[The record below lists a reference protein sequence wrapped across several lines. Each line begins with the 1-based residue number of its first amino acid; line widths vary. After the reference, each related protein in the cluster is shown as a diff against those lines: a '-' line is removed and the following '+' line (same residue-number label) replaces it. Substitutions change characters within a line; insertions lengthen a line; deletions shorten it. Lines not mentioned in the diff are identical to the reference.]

1 MKLISRLFGG
11 RNTRVMTARAGLF
24 ALAVVIA
31 PSHALADGRAY
42 SREIDLA
49 KSFILSEPNRALEH
63 AQLAESLAGPPRDAA
78 ARIRL
83 ACAQWLEAE
92 ALIRLNRAD
101 EGLLIAK
108 TARVS
113 AERDA
118 PNSQLLGDI
127 RMAEGYAQETEAKPA
142 EALDDYQ
149 RANRIFSANQDLRGQ
164 SKSLQNIAGIY
175 DEAKDYDRALSYYRQ
190 ATEIYK
196 ADDTLALSAFNG
208 AGITFQHLNRY
219 AEAEASF
226 RKAEGIAGRL
236 KSPML
241 EASVLANIAN
251 ALVLQKKYDAAQ
263 QEIARAQLVRAH
275 NASVAEL
282 SPLLWGVQ
290 AEVDFRRHRIAAALE
305 DLDKAFK
312 GLDLTT
318 TDAPFHDIH
327 EFAYEIYRQT
337 GEFRKAT
344 AHLEAYKRLDDA
356 SWKLAAST
364 SAQLASAQFDF
375 AKQNLQIT
383 ELKLSKAA
391 ERQRFADQ
399 RAEFGLWLT
408 LAFLAALVLAI
419 AALVIA
425 LRGRN
430 FAQNANRKLELV
442 NTSLE
447 RAVAARTDFLARTSH
462 EMRTPLNGISGIAQA
477 LLSRTDLNAD
487 VRRHVQMLA
496 TCSDAMTNLVE
507 DILDMAAIERK
518 NIRLKCAEH
527 DLSALLT
534 RVSQPW
540 RERATL
546 ARLAFETEGF
556 DTAPRLYC
564 DDVRVAQVVD
574 NLLSNAVKF
583 TPQGKI
589 AVRCESEI
597 VDDAW
602 RIVLTVTD
610 TGVGVPQ
617 ALKEQIFEPFQQADG
632 GTKRQFGGTG
642 LGLSISRELAKLMGG
657 DLQYQDPPDGIGA
670 SFVFWFTAGKAEPE
684 VAPDIGAPLTLAD
697 RRILLIEPNPLHA
710 ALLRTGLE
718 SACRSVSVI
727 QNLEVFDPNVR
738 REDALVLI
746 MSMGMSDDMEAQ
758 LLAARERIGDAS
770 LVVLHTGGGERPLE
784 SVQGLADLWLEKP
797 IQLPA
802 LIESLRDLAFRVPVG
817 IDAQIDESSK
827 VVNAR

>member
-1 MKLISRLFGG
+1 MMML
-11 RNTRVMTARAGLF
+11 AGLF
-24 ALAVVIA
+24 ALAVSIA
-31 PSHALADGRAY
+31 PAQARADERDYA
-42 SREIDLA
+42 RDIELA
-49 KSFILSEPNRALEH
+49 KSFILSDPKHALEY
-63 AQLAESLAGPPRDAA
+63 ARSAEASAGTAFDST
-78 ARIRL
+78 ARTRR
-83 ACAQWLEAE
+83 ASAQWLEAE

-101 EGLLIAK
+101 EGLPIAK
-108 TARVS
+108 AARAA
-113 AERDA
+113 AEREA

-127 RMAEGYAQETEAKPA
+127 LMAEGFAEETVARPA
-142 EALDDYQ
+142 DALDDYQ
-149 RANRIFSANQDLRGQ
+149 SANRLFSAKHDLRGQ

-190 ATEIYK
+190 ATEIYQ
-196 ADDTLALSAFNG
+196 ADDALALSAFNG
-208 AGITFQHLNRY
+208 AGITYQHLNRY
-219 AEAEASF
+219 AEAETSF
-226 RKAEGIAGRL
+226 RRAEDIAVRL

-263 QEIARAQLVRAH
+263 HEIARAQFVRAR
-275 NASVAEL
+275 NPSVAEL

-290 AEVDFRRHRIAAALE
+290 AEIDFRRHRTASALE

-312 GLDLTT
+312 GLDLTS

-337 GEFRKAT
+337 GAFRKAN

-419 AALVIA
+419 VALVIA

-430 FAQNANRKLELV
+430 FAQIANRKLELV

-447 RAVAARTDFLARTSH
+447 RAVAARTEFLARTSH
-462 EMRTPLNGISGIAQA
+462 EMRTPLNGIAGIAQA
-477 LLSRTDLNAD
+477 LLSRSDLSAD
-487 VRRHVQMLA
+487 VRLHVQMLA
-496 TCSDAMTNLVE
+496 TCSDAMTSLVE

-518 NIRLKCAEH
+518 NVRLSCAEH
-527 DLSALLT
+527 DLGALLT
-534 RVSQPW
+534 RVSRPW

-546 ARLAFETEGF
+546 ARLEFEMVGF
-556 DTAPRLYC
+556 DTAPRVTC
-564 DDVRVAQVVD
+564 DDARVAQVLD

-589 AVRCESEI
+589 TVVCSSEFL
-597 VDDAW
+597 DDAW
-602 RIVLTVTD
+602 RISLTVSD
-610 TGVGVPQ
+610 TGVGVPD
-617 ALKEQIFEPFQQADG
+617 AVKEQIFEPFQQADG

-642 LGLSISRELAKLMGG
+642 LGLSISRELARLMGG
-657 DLQYQDPPDGIGA
+657 DLHHQDRPESPGA
-670 SFVFWFTAGKAEPE
+670 CFVFWFTAGKAEPE
-684 VAPDIGAPLTLAD
+684 VETVSGAPLSLAD
-697 RRILLIEPNPLHA
+697 RRILLIEPNPLNA
-710 ALLRTGLE
+710 ALLRVGLE
-718 SACRSVSVI
+718 PVCRSVSRVP
-727 QNLEVFDPNVR
+727 NLDDFDPNVR

-746 MSMGMSDDMEAQ
+746 LSVSACDDLKAR
-758 LLAARERIGDAS
+758 LLSARERIGDAS
-770 LVVLHTGGGERPLE
+770 LVVLLPPEFGEPWPE
-784 SVQGLADLWLEKP
+784 QAEGLADLWLAKP

-802 LIESLRDLAFRVPVG
+802 LIESLRGLEIHRSVEDKGCA
-817 IDAQIDESSK
+817 DASRKAMS
-827 VVNAR
+827 AR